1 MFCFITS
8 QLIVEHD
15 AREGR
20 PHLWSFESF
29 LTRFRGGAGRIA
41 RGFAGLAAPNVRVS
55 GLADL
60 KHTLTKAQV
69 IARYDPSHIH
79 AQHNL
84 LYDPRERFQVSLIEQ
99 LGAGLFATSLLIASS
114 WEGRHRLG
122 IEPNLDLPNALEEG
136 FVQFLRG
143 YLQVSP
149 ERAKQFLR
157 LMGTNFNLMANQI
170 KVFATAE
177 YVEIA
182 ERAPARPYF
191 GIVAKILGKLTH
203 PTAFVHF
210 MQRGDRDLTKSGCSL
225 EEIRSAYQLPP
236 RDDGSRT
243 IPEGY
248 PRVDTSMMRC
258 SPTWIKGHGWMNEKG
273 QPHFGSYEGVLPFQQ
288 LIRDIYAVVHL
299 ASLILLSKI
308 AADDVN
314 DGVGVSAESNLL
326 PNDGGDTSS
335 RAQ

>member
-99 LGAGLFATSLLIASS
+99 LGAGLFATSLLIAPR

-136 FVQFLRG
+136 FVQFLQG

-149 ERAKQFLR
+149 ERAKQLLR

-191 GIVAKILGKLTH
+191 GIIAKILGKLTH

-236 RDDGSRT
+236 RDDGSRI

-299 ASLILLSKI
+299 ASLILLSNI
-308 AADDVN
+308 ADD
-314 DGVGVSAESNLL
+314 DVGVSVESNLFCK
-326 PNDGGDTSS
+326 DGGD

>member
-1 MFCFITS
+1 M
-8 QLIVEHD
+8 
-15 AREGR
+15 
-20 PHLWSFESF
+20 
-29 LTRFRGGAGRIA
+29 TRFRGGAGRIA

-99 LGAGLFATSLLIASS
+99 LGAGLFATSLLIASC

-122 IEPNLDLPNALEEG
+122 IVPNLDLPNALEEG

-143 YLQVSP
+143 YLQVPP
-149 ERAKQFLR
+149 ERAKQLLD

-177 YVEIA
+177 YVVIA
-182 ERAPARPYF
+182 ERAPARPFF
-191 GIVAKILGKLTH
+191 GIVAKIFGKLTH

-225 EEIRSAYQLPP
+225 KEIRSVYKCPP
-236 RDDGSRT
+236 RDEYGSRV

-299 ASLILLSKI
+299 ASLILLSNI
-308 AADDVN
+308 AAIGLDADDDIDDVG
-314 DGVGVSAESNLL
+314 DSAESTSCRK
-326 PNDGGDTSS
+326 DGGD